1 MASRVGAHPPC
12 GSVGC
17 LKMAVTEEN
26 RANAEYARKLYIE
39 GADSVGEGADWAASL
54 AEIRLHALAALKASQ
69 DLFDLRSALEADG
82 KHMLIFRHL
91 LAPPKSQDQF
101 KLLCDAWSKG
111 SEKSGRPQTSEAAKV
126 VSDVL
131 AQWMDRKIAP
141 WLEAN
146 RPPTEVERELLI
158 ERVISFIAPKLTDTQ
173 KRNRL
178 SAKQESDVVELLKSI
193 GWTQLPSMTIDTRA
207 AIPAKHFMN
216 KTRFATA
223 TTTAQEVDIACG
235 FKASFVAA
243 MECKVTNDAT
253 NSVKRVNDVLKKA
266 AAWKAH
272 WGSFVETAALLQ
284 GVIKPEDVQRLTD
297 EGVKVFWSHD
307 LAEFAK
313 WVQSRA

>member
-1 MASRVGAHPPC
+1 MP
-12 GSVGC
+12 
-17 LKMAVTEEN
+17 VTDEN
-26 RANAEYARKLYIE
+26 RRNAEYARKLYVE
-39 GADSVGEGADWAASL
+39 GADPVGEASDWATSL
-54 AEIRLHALAALKASQ
+54 AKIRLQVVAALEASQ
-69 DLFDLRSALEADG
+69 DLRDLRTALLADG

-101 KLLCDAWSKG
+101 KLLCDEWSKV
-111 SEKSGRPQTSEAAKV
+111 SEISGRPQRPDA
-126 VSDVL
+126 VL
-131 AQWMDRKIAP
+131 AVSKVLVQWMDSEIAP
-141 WLEAN
+141 WLIAN
-146 RPPTEVERELLI
+146 RDATEVERELLI
-158 ERVISFIAPKLTDTQ
+158 ERVISFIAPKLTETQ

-178 SAKQESDVVELLKSI
+178 SAEQERDVVELLRGLK
-193 GWTQLPSMTIDTRA
+193 WTQLPSVTIDVRA
-207 AIPAKHFMN
+207 AIPPKHFMH

-235 FKASFVAA
+235 FSSSYVAA

-253 NSVKRVNDVLKKA
+253 NSVKRINDVLKKA
-266 AAWKAH
+266 AAWKSH

-307 LAEFAK
+307 LDAFAR

>member
-1 MASRVGAHPPC
+1 
-12 GSVGC
+12 
-17 LKMAVTEEN
+17 MAVTEEN
-26 RANAEYARKLYIE
+26 RRNAEYARKLYIE
-39 GADSVGEGADWAASL
+39 GADSVGEATDWAVSL
-54 AEIRLHALAALKASQ
+54 IAIRLQVEAALTDSH
-69 DLFDLRSALEADG
+69 DLRDLSSALEADG
-82 KHMLIFRHL
+82 SHMLVFRHL

-111 SEKSGRPQTSEAAKV
+111 SEKSGRPQKIEVIPAVSEV
-126 VSDVL
+126 VT
-131 AQWMDRKIAP
+131 QWMDRKIAP
-141 WLEAN
+141 WLATN
-146 RPPTEVERELLI
+146 RNPTKVERELLI
-158 ERVISFIAPKLTDTQ
+158 ERVISFIAPKLMETQ

-178 SAKQESDVVELLKSI
+178 SAEQESAVVDLLVSI
-193 GWTQLPSMTIDTRA
+193 GWARLPSVTIDTRA
-207 AIPAKHFMN
+207 AIAPKHFMN

-235 FKASFVAA
+235 FNGSYVAA
-243 MECKVTNDAT
+243 MECKVTNDTT

-307 LAEFAK
+307 LDTFK
-313 WVQSRA
+313 TWVQSRV

>member
-1 MASRVGAHPPC
+1 
-12 GSVGC
+12 
-17 LKMAVTEEN
+17 MAVTEEN
-26 RANAEYARKLYIE
+26 RKNAEYARKLYIE
-39 GADSVGEGADWAASL
+39 GADSVGEATDWAVSL
-54 AEIRLHALAALKASQ
+54 AEIRLQVVATLAASR
-69 DLFDLRSALEADG
+69 DLRDLRSALEADG
-82 KHMLIFRHL
+82 RHMLIFRHL

-101 KLLCDAWSKG
+101 KLLCDSWSKG
-111 SEKSGRPQTSEAAKV
+111 SEKSGRPQKPEVVRAVSE
-126 VSDVL
+126 VL

-141 WLEAN
+141 WLVAK
-146 RPPTEVERELLI
+146 RDPTEVERELLV
-158 ERVISFIAPKLTDTQ
+158 ERVISFIAPKMTETQ

-178 SAKQESDVVELLKSI
+178 SAKQESAVVELLKSL
-193 GWTQLPSMTIDTRA
+193 GWTQLPSVTIDTRA
-207 AIPAKHFMN
+207 SVPPKHFMN

-235 FKASFVAA
+235 FKASYVAA

-266 AAWKAH
+266 AAWKSH

-307 LAEFAK
+307 LDAFAA
-313 WVQSRA
+313 WAQSRV

>member
-1 MASRVGAHPPC
+1 MT
-12 GSVGC
+12 
-17 LKMAVTEEN
+17 VTEEN
-26 RANAEYARKLYIE
+26 RRNAEYARKLYIE
-39 GADSVGEGADWAASL
+39 GADSIGEATDWAKSL
-54 AEIRLHALAALKASQ
+54 SEIRLEVVAALVSSH
-69 DLFDLRSALEADG
+69 DLRDLRSALEADG
-82 KHMLIFRHL
+82 SHMRVFRHL

-101 KLLCDAWSKG
+101 KLLCNEWSKG
-111 SEKSGRPQTSEAAKV
+111 SEKSGRPQKSDAARAV
-126 VSDVL
+126 ADVL
-131 AQWMDRKIAP
+131 GQWMDRAIAP
-141 WLEAN
+141 WLSAN
-146 RPPTEVERELLI
+146 RDPTELERELLV
-158 ERVISFIAPKLTDTQ
+158 ERVISFIAPKLTETQ

-178 SAKQESDVVELLKSI
+178 SAEQESAVVRLLISL
-193 GWTQLPSMTIDTRA
+193 GWTQLPSVTIDTRA
-207 AIPAKHFMN
+207 AVASKHFMN

-235 FKASFVAA
+235 FAASYVAA

-307 LAEFAK
+307 LDAFST
-313 WVQSRA
+313 WVQSRV